1 MSFLPV
7 EAGRCGGW
15 RYLRAVCVIVSSITP
30 QDRRLGEVLSHRFCV
45 EGPPVKRRLCAGAS
59 RSDEGSLERPAPTFA
74 VCFDG
79 RPIHSRL
86 ERAAA
91 ADEASDV
98 GR

>member
-30 QDRRLGEVLSHRFCV
+30 QNRRLGEVPCKDSALKARLSSAAPAI
-45 EGPPVKRRLCAGAS
+45 E
-59 RSDEGSLERPAPTFA
+59 RSDQSSLERPAPCFA
-74 VCFDG
+74 VCFGG